1 MGTASRSPKRII
13 SHDNF
18 REEPE
23 IQSAE
28 CSAFHRFQDH
38 RGQSGH
44 PLQRPHLRSAHPRHD
59 YSRLWDQLEADW
71 QPQDRTERC
80 YLETMVTS
88 QWLLAR
94 VADSERKV
102 YEFIE
107 FGEKQFV
114 MLGYVSKQRAQLER
128 SFRTAIEDMKQ
139 SQKERQARQP
149 QQRECLPADNSIN
162 TGPSE
167 RILNK
172 SADRMSVV

>member
-13 SHDNF
+13 ALDNF

-23 IQSAE
+23 IQLAE
-28 CSAFHRFQDH
+28 CSALYRSQDT

-59 YSRLWDQLEADW
+59 YSRLWDELEADW

-128 SFRTAIEDMKQ
+128 
-139 SQKERQARQP
+139 
-149 QQRECLPADNSIN
+149 
-162 TGPSE
+162 PS
-167 RILNK
+167 
-172 SADRMSVV
+172 APP

>member
-1 MGTASRSPKRII
+1 
-13 SHDNF
+13 
-18 REEPE
+18 
-23 IQSAE
+23 
-28 CSAFHRFQDH
+28 
-38 RGQSGH
+38 
-44 PLQRPHLRSAHPRHD
+44 
-59 YSRLWDQLEADW
+59 
-71 QPQDRTERC
+71 
-80 YLETMVTS
+80 MVTS

-149 QQRECLPADNSIN
+149 QQPAQTAQPAKPAAAPVPQPDRKSTRLNSSHFGI
-162 TGPSE
+162 SC
-167 RILNK
+167 
-172 SADRMSVV
+172 A